1 MSVLVLRFGREGL
14 VVFKQMKYGYD
25 IGLRIECLVRRLKTI
40 TSDHNNLYIW
50 SCGHWK
56 FTTSVPK
63 VNLLRLLFVMKADL
77 AMMFQVSLLGMR
89 GQCYSV
95 VTLVI
100 IVSPAGA

>member
-1 MSVLVLRFGREGL
+1 MSVLVLRFGRKGL

-25 IGLRIECLVRRLKTI
+25 NGSRIECLVRGLKTI
-40 TSDHNNLYIW
+40 TYDHNNLYIW

-77 AMMFQVSLLGMR
+77 AMMFPVSLLGMR

-100 IVSPAGA
+100 IVSPAGT